1 MTTLLKS
8 LTLFSLLLF
17 ASCEKNPPITDGLL
31 DGNVIFDP
39 AVNNPEGYYISAK
52 YPNPTPQDL
61 EKHIIIAIHGYTAS
75 TFEWQEFVDW
85 TDAAYGDTGPYR
97 VSQILMGAHGTTY
110 EAFKASKWQD
120 WAESAKVEYQKLV
133 DLGYTKISLVGSSTG
148 ATVCLE
154 MIHSGFFN
162 STIAP
167 QNVFIV
173 DGIIVSSIKTQSIA
187 NIVGPMLVYV
197 ESNQAAEQDSFWY
210 RFRPQET
217 VRELNKMM
225 KEGRKELESSIIAPE
240 GTRVK
245 VYHSANDPTASSTS
259 AVLIYK
265 GLKHA
270 DGSNIDVQIM
280 ESDIHVFTRLAL
292 REFEGLTVTQKQRD
306 NQKSCF
312 QDMASKLN

>member
-1 MTTLLKS
+1 MKPIFNIS
-8 LTLFSLLLF
+8 ALLF
-17 ASCEKNPPITDGLL
+17 IIILASCSKEPAITNGLL
-31 DGNVIFDP
+31 DGDVIFDP
-39 AVNNPEGYYISAK
+39 SINNPEGYYISAK
-52 YPNPTPQDL
+52 YPNPTQADL
-61 EKHIIIAIHGYTAS
+61 DKHIIIAIHGYTAT

-85 TDAAYGDTGPYR
+85 TDDTYGDTGTYR
-97 VSQILMGAHGTTY
+97 VSQILMGAHGRTY

-154 MIHSGFFN
+154 MMHSGFFN
-162 STIAP
+162 STVAP
-167 QNVFIV
+167 QNIFIV
-173 DGIIVSSIKTQSIA
+173 DGIIVSSNKTQSIA

-197 ESNQAAEQDSFWY
+197 EADQPAEQDSFWY

-225 KEGRKELESSIIAPE
+225 KEGRKELENGVTAPS

-245 VYHSANDPTASSTS
+245 VFHSVNDPTASSAS
-259 AVLIYK
+259 AVLLYK
-265 GLKHA
+265 GLQHS
-270 DGSNIDVQIM
+270 DGSTIDVEMM

-292 REFEGLTVTQKQRD
+292 RKYEGLSVTQKNID
-306 NQKSCF
+306 NQLSAF
-312 QDMASKLN
+312 QQMAEQLN